1 MGSIREVNGLG
12 LIIENGGLILFFK
25 ILIFGRFFKII
36 LQNIQ
41 QLGVTN
47 KVQNVLGT
55 APEFE
60 RVRSMTITTTTID
73 PSLSLSPHS
82 DSIIDKFCKSNP
94 RILEVKISFYSVRVK
109 YSSIPLIFG
118 VVHKGYSGRV
128 WKSSPVLS
136 LIGEKRGEISI
147 FVI

>member
-1 MGSIREVNGLG
+1 MEA
-12 LIIENGGLILFFK
+12 LFCSLKMADFRFP
-25 ILIFGRFFKII
+25 ILIFGQFFKIV
-36 LQNIQ
+36 LQNSIQ
-41 QLGVTN
+41 KLGVTN
-47 KVQNVLGT
+47 KVQKVLGT

-118 VVHKGYSGRV
+118 VVHK
-128 WKSSPVLS
+128 
-136 LIGEKRGEISI
+136 
-147 FVI
+147 

>member
-25 ILIFGRFFKII
+25 ILIFGRFFKIV
-36 LQNIQ
+36 LQNKQ
-41 QLGVTN
+41 KFAVKN
-47 KVQNVLGT
+47 RVQKVLGT

-60 RVRSMTITTTTID
+60 RVRSMAITTTTID
-73 PSLSLSPHS
+73 PSLPLSPHS

-118 VVHKGYSGRV
+118 VVHK
-128 WKSSPVLS
+128 
-136 LIGEKRGEISI
+136 
-147 FVI
+147 